1 MKHAGLHRQFDE
13 DALRASFSD
22 AIPCAQVVTDT
33 LPILDKDAPIPPPP
47 EPEPVD
53 PPLMILSILKEL
65 TRPPPPPLLCLGGE
79 AHAAADELAGLPA
92 PPPSLLLPRLS
103 VLSLCLLRLG
113 DPLSNS
119 RNIDLFLGEIKCPAG
134 PSRTSRGWCG
144 TGLVGRRGA
153 MSAGEVR

>member
-1 MKHAGLHRQFDE
+1 
-13 DALRASFSD
+13 
-22 AIPCAQVVTDT
+22 
-33 LPILDKDAPIPPPP
+33 
-47 EPEPVD
+47 
-53 PPLMILSILKEL
+53 MILSILKEL
-65 TRPPPPPLLCLGGE
+65 TRPPPLLCLGGE
-79 AHAAADELAGLPA
+79 AAAADELAGLPA

-134 PSRTSRGWCG
+134 PSRTSRGCG